1 MARIDEVEYEPMP
14 GQAQQIRSLAQ
25 ELNSEMVKA
34 YQSITDMHSVWYGKR
49 YNALVV
55 EFNNLIPQINEMLD
69 LVVGQ
74 IPFALENV
82 ANNYAQV
89 DTGASIVGA
98 NRTEPQRITE
108 IATQNDAGMRFLT
121 SEVNSVQQKVS
132 TNFQVAVEKM
142 NSIQSVYGT
151 VVWRSEASEVF
162 ASKIAKLKDEIVTA
176 FENLNS
182 QFKKLMTQAQSDI
195 QATENA
201 NTVQ

>member
-162 ASKIAKLKDEIVTA
+162 ASKIAKLKEQLLKILIH
-176 FENLNS
+176 NLKN
-182 QFKKLMTQAQSDI
+182 
-195 QATENA
+195 
-201 NTVQ
+201 